1 MDYRDAGLPYDGGKD
16 ETVKRKVEEDIE
28 GEAWQDGEV

>member
-1 MDYRDAGLPYDGGKD
+1 MDYRDAGLAYDGEKD